1 MYFAWIIFAKIRFY
15 DKTLLQQWWR
25 LSHVTRAVIR
35 WFFILVCLICFL
47 KVARHPR
54 GDSMIFHSCLLDLF
68 FKSRHLVLDWG
79 LLENPDL
86 LVVVKDLRVKDWLWL
101 EKVLAPLTHPT
112 WSKLFYG
119 LIWFENL
126 KYWSNSKVLTNQL
139 LNPRIYIE
147 TCSYIFTKNIT

>member
-1 MYFAWIIFAKIRFY
+1 MMTI
-15 DKTLLQQWWR
+15 
-25 LSHVTRAVIR
+25 VT
-35 WFFILVCLICFL
+35 
-47 KVARHPR
+47 RHPR
-54 GDSMIFHSCLLDLF
+54 GDSMIFRSCLLDLF
-68 FKSRHLVLDWG
+68 FESRHLG

-86 LVVVKDLRVKDWLWL
+86 LVVVRDLRVKDWLWL

-112 WSKLFYG
+112 WNKLLCG

-147 TCSYIFTKNIT
+147 TCSYIFIKNIT